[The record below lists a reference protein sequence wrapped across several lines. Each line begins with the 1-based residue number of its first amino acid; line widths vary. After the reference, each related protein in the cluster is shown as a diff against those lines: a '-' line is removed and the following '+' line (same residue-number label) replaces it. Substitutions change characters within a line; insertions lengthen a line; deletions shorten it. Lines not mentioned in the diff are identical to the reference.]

1 MKNIPE
7 MIPEELRKKIKK
19 KKFPEWIAPMLATLT
34 HDRFSDEAWLYERK
48 LDGER
53 CLVLKKGKKVELY
66 SRNQKILNKRY
77 PEIEAA
83 FGRQKEDFVADGEL
97 VAFDGDKTSFS
108 MLQQRMHS
116 DNFNGNMKVYY
127 YAFDMMHCNGY
138 SLEALPLRER
148 KKVLKK
154 AVEFRDPLRYTSHIN
169 QVGEKYADDACKKGW
184 EGVIA
189 KDAEAPY
196 AHSRSKKWLKFKC
209 EKSQELIIGG
219 YTAPKGSRKGFG
231 ALLVGFY
238 DDGKLHYAGKVG
250 AGFSDDLLEDMHQKM
265 KKIETTK
272 NPYTEKDIKE
282 KNVHWLKPELVGQ
295 FQFTEWTKNNRLRH
309 PSFLGLRDDKKAKE
323 VTKEKPA

>member
-19 KKFPEWIAPMLATLT
+19 EIFPEWVSPMLATLT
-34 HDRFSDEAWLYERK
+34 HDRFSGEAWIYERK

-53 CLVLKKGKKVELY
+53 CLVFKKGKKVELY
-66 SRNQKILNKRY
+66 SRNQKKLNKKY

-116 DNFNGNMKVYY
+116 DNYNDNVKVYY

-148 KKVLKK
+148 KKILKK
-154 AVEFRDPLRYTSHIN
+154 AVEFKDHLRYTSHIN
-169 QVGEKYADDACKKGW
+169 QDGEKYADDACKKGW
-184 EGVIA
+184 EGLIA

-209 EKSQELIIGG
+209 EKSQELVIGG
-219 YTAPKGSRKGFG
+219 YTEPKGSRKGFG

-238 DDGKLHYAGKVG
+238 EGGDLHYAGKVG
-250 AGFSDDLLEDMHQKM
+250 TGFSDEILKNMHQKM
-265 KKIETTK
+265 IKIETEI
-272 NPYTEKDIKE
+272 NPYAEKDINE
-282 KNVHWLKPELVGQ
+282 KHVHWLKPTLVGQ
-295 FQFTEWTKNNRLRH
+295 FRFTEWTRDNRLRH
-309 PSFLGLRDDKKAKE
+309 PSFLGLREDKKAQEVKKE
-323 VTKEKPA
+323 QPA